1 VEPLCLP
8 RHHQSQIH
16 PATAKELE
24 IEDADWVWIENV
36 RGMRVRQRVHLT
48 DGIRPRVVSA
58 QHSWRFPEKGSP
70 ETDGKNLILAF

>member
-1 VEPLCLP
+1 MEPLCLP

-48 DGIRPRVVSA
+48 DGIRPRV
-58 QHSWRFPEKGSP
+58 RFPEKGSP